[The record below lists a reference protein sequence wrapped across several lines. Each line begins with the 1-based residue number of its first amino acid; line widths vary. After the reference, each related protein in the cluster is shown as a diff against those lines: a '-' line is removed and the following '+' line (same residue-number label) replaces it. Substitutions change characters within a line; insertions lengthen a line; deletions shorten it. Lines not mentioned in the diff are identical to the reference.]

1 MARENLNDLSA
12 FVAVARA
19 KSFTR
24 AAAQMGVSQSALS
37 QAVRELEARLGVQ
50 LISRT
55 TRSVAPTE
63 AGERLLTTVA
73 PRLEEIEAEL
83 VALRASPD
91 KPAGTVRITTPDHAA
106 DTILLPKLAKILHDY
121 PDLKVEI
128 TSDYKLVDIVEQRF
142 DAGVRIG
149 DQIAKD
155 MIALRIGPDLPVTVV
170 GSPCYFKRRPAPSTP
185 HELVD
190 HSCINIRMPTHEQL
204 PLWEFK
210 NREQLI
216 KVRANGQVI
225 VNGTPQ
231 LINAALEGMGLAYV
245 LNDSVK
251 EHIDC
256 GRLQSVLL
264 DWCPILTGFH
274 LYYPSRRQSPA
285 FELVIEALRHEK

>member
-1 MARENLNDLSA
+1 MAKENLNDLSA
-12 FVAVARA
+12 FIAVARA

-37 QAVRELEARLGVQ
+37 QAVRELEGRLGVQ

-63 AGERLLTTVA
+63 AGERLLLSVA

-83 VALRASPD
+83 LALRASQD

-106 DTILLPKLAKILHDY
+106 DSILLPKLAKLFPDY
-121 PDLKVEI
+121 PHLKVEI
-128 TSDYKLVDIVEQRF
+128 TSDYKMVDIVEQRF

-155 MIALRIGPDLPVTVV
+155 MIALRIGPDLPVAVV
-170 GSPCYFKRRPAPSTP
+170 GAPSYFSRRSPPVTP
-185 HELVD
+185 HDLIEHICV
-190 HSCINIRMPTHEQL
+190 NIRMPTHGQL
-204 PLWEFK
+204 PVWEFRK
-210 NREQLI
+210 GIQQLN
-216 KVRANGQVI
+216 VRVDGQII
-225 VNGTPQ
+225 VNGSPQ

-245 LNDSVK
+245 LRDSVQD
-251 EHIDC
+251 HIDQ
-256 GRLQSVLL
+256 GRLQPVLSE
-264 DWCPILTGFH
+264 WCPTLMGYH

-285 FELVIEALRHEK
+285 FALVIDTLRYKK

>member
-83 VALRASPD
+83 LALRASPD

-106 DTILLPKLAKILHDY
+106 DTILLPKLAKILPDY

-128 TSDYKLVDIVEQRF
+128 TSDYKLVDIIEQRF

-155 MIALRIGPDLPVTVV
+155 MIALRIGPDLPVAVV

-210 NREQLI
+210 NREQSI
-216 KVRANGQVI
+216 NVRANGQVI

-231 LINAALEGMGLAYV
+231 LINAALEGIGLAYV

-274 LYYPSRRQSPA
+274 LYYPSRMQSPA

>member
-37 QAVRELEARLGVQ
+37 QAVRELEGRLGVQ

-63 AGERLLTTVA
+63 AGERLLMTVA

-83 VALRASPD
+83 LALRASPD
-91 KPAGTVRITTPDHAA
+91 KPAGTVRITTPDLAA
-106 DTILLPKLAKILHDY
+106 DSIILPKLARILPDY
-121 PDLKVEI
+121 PHLKVEI
-128 TSDYKLVDIVEQRF
+128 TSDYTLVDIVEQGF
-142 DAGVRIG
+142 DAGVRLG

-155 MIALRIGPDLPVTVV
+155 MIALRIGPDLPMTLV
-170 GSPCYFKRRPAPSTP
+170 GSPLYFSRRPPPATP
-185 HELVD
+185 HDLID
-190 HSCINIRMPTHEQL
+190 HICINMRLPTHGQL
-204 PLWEFK
+204 PGWEFRK
-210 NREQLI
+210 GKQQLN
-216 KVRANGQVI
+216 VRVNGQLV
-225 VNGTPQ
+225 VNGSPQ

-245 LNDSVK
+245 IKDAVK
-251 EHIDC
+251 EHLDH
-256 GRLQSVLL
+256 GRLRPVLL

-285 FELVIEALRHEK
+285 FALVIETLRYRK